1 MCLLHV
7 GSVGDVDV
15 ACNNAALTWLANIK
29 KHLKDGST
37 GPVVFKLSRCDGKT
51 KKSRKKKTGA
61 QQMTSRIT
69 PLGIVESPTPDAFAR
84 KTCGLL
90 AGIGGI
96 NYTRRVKFMELA
108 MPKGKWKN
116 MSTLVKRMIQSTSES
131 MLEDTAIVCLIVRR
145 EEPHTVAKQTEA
157 VDLSSLYKNKPKPVL
172 LAAVSTATCGSAFVA
187 LCKHNDRWWLK
198 TNREVR
204 CLHLKFFPRPHPFSD
219 SRRIS
224 SQNVEN
230 FPPKLEFQAARGL
243 GTHPWLESSCLTRFP
258 GRPLDYKK
266 STNRILRFN
275 WLKSLSKKVTDS
287 KIIVRPK
294 IKPVF
299 KKTASSPFLAS

>member
-7 GSVGDVDV
+7 GSVDNVDVD
-15 ACNNAALTWLANIK
+15 CNNAALTWLANIENE
-29 KHLKDGST
+29 LKGGST
-37 GPVVFKLSRCDGKT
+37 GPVVFKLSRCGGKT
-51 KKSRKKKTGA
+51 KKKPKGKTSA

-84 KTCGLL
+84 KTCELL

-145 EEPHTVAKQTEA
+145 EEPHTLAKQTEA

-172 LAAVSTATCGSAFVA
+172 LAAVSSATCGSAFVA

-198 TNREVR
+198 TNRKVR
-204 CLHLKFFPRPHPFSD
+204 CLHEDTKHSSD
-219 SRRIS
+219 H
-224 SQNVEN
+224 E
-230 FPPKLEFQAARGL
+230 
-243 GTHPWLESSCLTRFP
+243 
-258 GRPLDYKK
+258 
-266 STNRILRFN
+266 LRKGIMF
-275 WLKSLSKKVTDS
+275 WYG
-287 KIIVRPK
+287 I
-294 IKPVF
+294 F
-299 KKTASSPFLAS
+299 